1 MTDIEAELS
10 FQICGFHVH
19 KPLMHLLH
27 IQVTDGSWI
36 KLSSSRV
43 QIPQQKTWFSDV
55 TGQKKIRMSAMTD
68 EFLSDVIDLLMFT

>member
-1 MTDIEAELS
+1 MS

-19 KPLMHLLH
+19 KLVIRLLH
-27 IQVTDGSWI
+27 TQVTDGSWR
-36 KLSSSRV
+36 KLSSSRI

-55 TGQKKIRMSAMTD
+55 TGQKKIPTLVMTH